1 MADFFRVGL
10 GLAIAAMGALAA
22 VNHPLVDKFKRVQ
35 KAMGTKQS
43 AADIEMSE
51 ESIMLGRAAG
61 LLTILV
67 GGGIALGV
75 L

>member
-1 MADFFRVGL
+1 MADLLRVGIGL
-10 GLAIAAMGALAA
+10 GIVAMGALA
-22 VNHPLVDKFKRVQ
+22 VLNHPLVDKFKRVQ
-35 KAMGTKQS
+35 KSVGTKQS

-51 ESIMLGRAAG
+51 DSIMLGRAAG
-61 LLTILV
+61 LLIILY